1 MKTSSGLLLGV
12 LFTLVVVI
20 VAVVIYFN
28 TRPEEEKTK
37 TPTGPSPTLPSI
49 GGLTVSQTLSPES
62 DSESYMIEPYT
73 IEAYDDDNEK
83 SLSKNVTFTLNWRN
97 EGNFEDVT
105 EIKVEHHIKIGDV
118 TTKMSTRSD
127 TSAAVRSK
135 FTDVSFP
142 VSGLPDDPSDA
153 TEKKQYSFVGKSRF
167 KILAVM
173 SFKTDGTNYDK
184 VTLYDGV
191 DLGTED
197 PTELEIKAS
206 DLTATI
212 DMAQALTKTYSLK
225 LKNESK
231 STSSAITNTKYTFMA
246 APLKN
251 PGTTTMEID
260 VTNKVTYQ
268 NVELISQDD
277 NGKTFKFRSDS
288 GYWGIESV
296 DASGGDQAYKKL
308 KLNATETTAA
318 IIRFVNSSLDKS
330 NEVDGGV
337 AGANYKSFKI
347 VKSENGVNVD
357 YYLYGIKDKVGF
369 RTLNNLDVD
378 TSQSLSHTRHWL
390 ITKQ

>member
-28 TRPEEEKTK
+28 TRPEEEKTV
-37 TPTGPSPTLPSI
+37 TPTGPSPTLPTI

-105 EIKVEHHIKIGDV
+105 EIKVEHYIKIGDV
-118 TTKMSTRSD
+118 TNKMSTRSD
-127 TSAAVRSK
+127 TSLAVRSK
-135 FTDVSFP
+135 YTDVSFP
-142 VSGLPDDPSDA
+142 VSGLPDDN
-153 TEKKQYSFVGKSRF
+153 TNQYSFVGKSRF

-173 SFKTDGTNYDK
+173 NFKTDGTNYDK
-184 VTLYDGV
+184 VTLYDGY

-197 PTELEIKAS
+197 PAELEIKAS

-231 STSSAITNTKYTFMA
+231 STGSVITNTKYKFMA
-246 APLKN
+246 APLLN
-251 PGTTTMEID
+251 TATMEID
-260 VTNKVTYQ
+260 ETKKVTYE
-268 NVELISQDD
+268 NVELISQD
-277 NGKTFKFRSDS
+277 NTGKTFKFRSGS

-308 KLNATETTAA
+308 TTNATEDDAV

-330 NEVDGGV
+330 DEVDANGV
-337 AGANYKSFKI
+337 AKANYKSFKI
-347 VKSENGVNVD
+347 VKSENDVNVD
-357 YYLYGIKDKVGF
+357 YYLHGIKDKVGF
-369 RTLNNLDVD
+369 RTLNNLDVN
-378 TSQSLSHTRHWL
+378 TSQELSHTRHWL
-390 ITKQ
+390 ITK

>member
-28 TRPEEEKTK
+28 TRPEEEKTV
-37 TPTGPSPTLPSI
+37 TPTGPSPTLPTI

-105 EIKVEHHIKIGDV
+105 EIKVEHYIKIGDV

-127 TSAAVRSK
+127 TSLAVRSK
-135 FTDVSFP
+135 YTDVSFP
-142 VSGLPDDPSDA
+142 VSGLPDDN
-153 TEKKQYSFVGKSRF
+153 TNQYSFVGKSRF

-173 SFKTDGTNYDK
+173 SFKTDGTTYDK
-184 VTLYDGV
+184 VTLYDGY

-197 PTELEIKAS
+197 PSELEIKAS

-231 STSSAITNTKYTFMA
+231 STSSAITNTKYKFMA

-251 PGTTTMEID
+251 TESMEID
-260 VTNKVTYQ
+260 ETKKVTYE
-268 NVELISQDD
+268 NVELISQD
-277 NGKTFKFRSDS
+277 NTGKTFKFRSGS

-308 KLNATETTAA
+308 TTNATEDDAV

-330 NEVDGGV
+330 DEVDANGV
-337 AGANYKSFKI
+337 AKANYKSFKI
-347 VKSENGVNVD
+347 VESENDVNVD
-357 YYLYGIKDKVGF
+357 YYLHGIKGKVGF
-369 RTLNNLDVD
+369 RTLNNLDVN
-378 TSQSLSHTRHWL
+378 TSQELSHTRHWL
-390 ITKQ
+390 ITK

>member
-28 TRPEEEKTK
+28 TRPEEEKTV
-37 TPTGPSPTLPSI
+37 TPTGPSPTLPTI

-105 EIKVEHHIKIGDV
+105 EIKVEHYIKIGDV

-127 TSAAVRSK
+127 TSLAVRSK
-135 FTDVSFP
+135 YTDVSFP
-142 VSGLPDDPSDA
+142 VSGLPDDN
-153 TEKKQYSFVGKSRF
+153 TNQYSFVGKSRF

-173 SFKTDGTNYDK
+173 SFKTDGTTYDK
-184 VTLYDGV
+184 VTLYDGY

-197 PTELEIKAS
+197 PSELEIKAS

-231 STSSAITNTKYTFMA
+231 STSSAITNTKYKFMA

-251 PGTTTMEID
+251 TESMEID
-260 VTNKVTYQ
+260 ETKKVTYE
-268 NVELISQDD
+268 NVELISQD
-277 NGKTFKFRSDS
+277 NTGKTFKFRSGS

-308 KLNATETTAA
+308 TTNATEDDAV

-330 NEVDGGV
+330 DEVDANGV
-337 AGANYKSFKI
+337 AKANYKSFKI
-347 VKSENGVNVD
+347 VKSENDVNVD
-357 YYLYGIKDKVGF
+357 YYLHGIKDKVGF
-369 RTLNNLDVD
+369 RTLNNLDVN
-378 TSQSLSHTRHWL
+378 TSQELSHTRHWL
-390 ITKQ
+390 ITK

>member
-20 VAVVIYFN
+20 VALVIYFN
-28 TRPEEEKTK
+28 TRPEEEKTV
-37 TPTGPSPTLPSI
+37 TPTGPSPTLPTI

-62 DSESYMIEPYT
+62 DSEPYTIEPYT
-73 IEAYDDDNEK
+73 IEYAEGDNEK

-105 EIKVEHHIKIGDV
+105 EIKVEHYIKIGDV

-127 TSAAVRSK
+127 TSLAVRSK
-135 FTDVSFP
+135 YTDVSFP
-142 VSGLPDDPSDA
+142 VSGLPDDN
-153 TEKKQYSFVGKSRF
+153 TNQYSFVGKSRF

-173 SFKTDGTNYDK
+173 SFKTDGTTYDK
-184 VTLYDGV
+184 VTLYDGY

-197 PTELEIKAS
+197 PSELEIKAS

-231 STSSAITNTKYTFMA
+231 STSSAITNTKYKFMA

-251 PGTTTMEID
+251 TESMEID
-260 VTNKVTYQ
+260 ETKKVTYE
-268 NVELISQDD
+268 NVELISQD
-277 NGKTFKFRSDS
+277 NTGKTFKFRSGS

-308 KLNATETTAA
+308 TTNATEDDAV

-330 NEVDGGV
+330 DEVDANGV
-337 AGANYKSFKI
+337 AKANYKSFKI
-347 VKSENGVNVD
+347 VKSENDVNVD
-357 YYLYGIKDKVGF
+357 YYLHGIKDKVGF
-369 RTLNNLDVD
+369 RTLNNLDVN
-378 TSQSLSHTRHWL
+378 TSQELSHTRHWL
-390 ITKQ
+390 ITK

>member
-28 TRPEEEKTK
+28 TRPEEEKTV
-37 TPTGPSPTLPSI
+37 TPTGPSPTLPTI

-105 EIKVEHHIKIGDV
+105 EIKVEHYIKIGDV

-127 TSAAVRSK
+127 TSLAVRSK
-135 FTDVSFP
+135 YTDVSFP
-142 VSGLPDDPSDA
+142 VSGLPDDN
-153 TEKKQYSFVGKSRF
+153 TNQYSFVGKSRF

-173 SFKTDGTNYDK
+173 SFKTDGTTYDK
-184 VTLYDGV
+184 VTLYDGY

-197 PTELEIKAS
+197 PSELEIKAS

-231 STSSAITNTKYTFMA
+231 STSSAITNTKYKFMA

-251 PGTTTMEID
+251 TESMEID
-260 VTNKVTYQ
+260 ETKKVTYE
-268 NVELISQDD
+268 NVELISQD
-277 NGKTFKFRSDS
+277 NTGKTFKFRSGS

-308 KLNATETTAA
+308 TTNATEDDAV

-330 NEVDGGV
+330 DEVDANGV
-337 AGANYKSFKI
+337 AKANYKSFKI
-347 VKSENGVNVD
+347 VKSENDVNVD
-357 YYLYGIKDKVGF
+357 YYLHGIKGKVGF
-369 RTLNNLDVD
+369 RTLNNLDVN
-378 TSQSLSHTRHWL
+378 TSQELSHTRHWL
-390 ITKQ
+390 ITK

>member
-28 TRPEEEKTK
+28 TRPEEEKTV
-37 TPTGPSPTLPSI
+37 TPTGPSPTLPTI

-105 EIKVEHHIKIGDV
+105 EIKVEHYIKIGDV

-127 TSAAVRSK
+127 TSLAVRSK
-135 FTDVSFP
+135 YTDVSFP
-142 VSGLPDDPSDA
+142 VSGLPDDN
-153 TEKKQYSFVGKSRF
+153 TNQYSFVGKSRF

-173 SFKTDGTNYDK
+173 SFKTDGTTYDK
-184 VTLYDGV
+184 VTLYDGY

-197 PTELEIKAS
+197 PSELEIKAS

-231 STSSAITNTKYTFMA
+231 STSSAITNTKYKFMA

-251 PGTTTMEID
+251 TESMEID
-260 VTNKVTYQ
+260 ETKKVTYE
-268 NVELISQDD
+268 NVELISQD
-277 NGKTFKFRSDS
+277 NTGKTFKFRSGS

-308 KLNATETTAA
+308 ITNATEDDAV

-330 NEVDGGV
+330 DEVDANGV
-337 AGANYKSFKI
+337 AKANYKSFKI
-347 VKSENGVNVD
+347 VKSENDVNVD
-357 YYLYGIKDKVGF
+357 YYLHGIKDKVGF
-369 RTLNNLDVD
+369 RTLNNEDVN
-378 TSQSLSHTRHWL
+378 TSQKLSHTRHWL
-390 ITKQ
+390 ITK

>member
-28 TRPEEEKTK
+28 TRPEEEKTV
-37 TPTGPSPTLPSI
+37 TPTGPSPTLPTI

-62 DSESYMIEPYT
+62 NSEPYMIEPYT
-73 IEAYDDDNEK
+73 IEYAYDDDNEK

-105 EIKVEHHIKIGDV
+105 EIKVEHYIKIGDV

-127 TSAAVRSK
+127 TSLAVRSK
-135 FTDVSFP
+135 YTDVSFP
-142 VSGLPDDPSDA
+142 VSGLPDDN
-153 TEKKQYSFVGKSRF
+153 TNQYSFVGKSRF

-173 SFKTDGTNYDK
+173 SFKTDGTTYDK
-184 VTLYDGV
+184 VTLYDGY

-197 PTELEIKAS
+197 PAELEIKAS

-231 STSSAITNTKYTFMA
+231 STGSVITNTKYKFMA
-246 APLKN
+246 APLLN
-251 PGTTTMEID
+251 TATMEID
-260 VTNKVTYQ
+260 ETKKVTYE
-268 NVELISQDD
+268 NVELISQD
-277 NGKTFKFRSDS
+277 NIGKTFKFRSGS

-308 KLNATETTAA
+308 TTNATEDDAV

-330 NEVDGGV
+330 DEVDANGV
-337 AGANYKSFKI
+337 AKANYKSFKI
-347 VKSENGVNVD
+347 VKSENDVNVD
-357 YYLYGIKDKVGF
+357 YYLHGIKGKVGF
-369 RTLNNLDVD
+369 RTLNNLDVN
-378 TSQSLSHTRHWL
+378 TSQELSHTRHWL
-390 ITKQ
+390 ITK